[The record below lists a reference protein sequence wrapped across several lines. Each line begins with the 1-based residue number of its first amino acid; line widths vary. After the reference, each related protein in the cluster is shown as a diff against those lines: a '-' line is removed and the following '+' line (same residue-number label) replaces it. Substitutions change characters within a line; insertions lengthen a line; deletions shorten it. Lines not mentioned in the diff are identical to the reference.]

1 MCDCRESATLLV
13 RARHNLSTSCVIVRS
28 GVLLGGLFGWC
39 AEARSESFDDIEGFL
54 TLEQDAAW
62 TVNWHCLVSN
72 GDVVATL
79 DPSLQSIR
87 PSRIETAQPYFGTR
101 ALSAAALG
109 ATSLTKAMIPTRR
122 TSRRRAQACQVPKM
136 NPRKAWAVAIQI
148 NMTRIDVTI
157 SLSVVYNRSHF
168 DRASRIAPSPYI

>member
-13 RARHNLSTSCVIVRS
+13 RARHNLSTSCVVVRS
-28 GVLLGGLFGWC
+28 GVLLGDLFGWC

-87 PSRIETAQPYFGTR
+87 PLAHRDRTTIFWNSGIERGDVGGDIADEGDDSDEKDIADKGSYVSSAEYESAEGMGGGHADPYD
-101 ALSAAALG
+101 
-109 ATSLTKAMIPTRR
+109 P
-122 TSRRRAQACQVPKM
+122 
-136 NPRKAWAVAIQI
+136 
-148 NMTRIDVTI
+148 
-157 SLSVVYNRSHF
+157 H
-168 DRASRIAPSPYI
+168 